1 MKTLL
6 VAVAMSIAAAIATN
20 AIAQPAPPPLTAA
33 VNDFANVVGGS
44 ETRQIT
50 DLIERLKA
58 ASGDVI
64 VVATVKTFKPWP
76 DVDSYAVKMFENGGQ
91 GIGARGKDNGLLV
104 LLAVD
109 DRTVKVE
116 VGYGLEGFITDGY
129 SGQVSRDTMRPYF
142 RNGDYG
148 GGLLAGVTE
157 IAGRIAQ
164 ARNVDIGVARR
175 DSGSGSRLRVRMP
188 WQFWL
193 FLAFIIL
200 RSIGRRGGPRGG
212 RRSWSSG
219 VGPFVAGAA
228 MGRLGRGGWGG
239 GGFGGG
245 GFGGGGF
252 GGFGGG
258 RSGGGGGGA
267 SW

>member
-1 MKTLL
+1 VKTLF
-6 VAVAMSIAAAIATN
+6 VAVAMLIATAIAGDAAA
-20 AIAQPAPPPLTAA
+20 QPPPPELTAA
-33 VNDFANVVGGS
+33 VNDFANVVGDG
-44 ETRQIT
+44 ETRQLT
-50 DLIERLKA
+50 DLIARLKA

-64 VVATVKTFKPWP
+64 VVATIKTFKPWA
-76 DVDSYAVKMFENGGQ
+76 DIDSYAVKMFENGGK
-91 GIGARGKDNGLLV
+91 GIGTKGKDNGVLI

-148 GGLLAGVTE
+148 GGLLAGATE
-157 IAGRIAQ
+157 IAARIARE
-164 ARNVDIGVARR
+164 RNVDIGVARPEA
-175 DSGSGSRLRVRMP
+175 GT
-188 WQFWL
+188 
-193 FLAFIIL
+193 
-200 RSIGRRGGPRGG
+200 GRRGVRLPAGFWFILGILILRAISRRGGGPRSG

-219 VGPFVAGAA
+219 VGPFVAGYG
-228 MGRLGRGGWGG
+228 MGRLGRGGGWGS
-239 GGFGGG
+239 GGG